1 MIYEID
7 LLAPTTGSTLVSEIR
22 VAHVFSDP
30 YVQVLKS
37 LDGTEAS
44 LTFTAQFNDL
54 SPATTYVKFV
64 RSIAQVA

>member
-1 MIYEID
+1 
-7 LLAPTTGSTLVSEIR
+7 VSEIR

-30 YVQVLKS
+30 NVQVLKF

-54 SPATTYVKFV
+54 SPTTTYVMLF
-64 RSIAQVA
+64 S